1 MIPNLVKCDY
11 VKYICGC
18 QNGDPLLYG
27 VTAAPTWTV
36 ALPMRT
42 PARRRQAL
50 AGTLDLPL
58 LAVSVSFLKLMGLL

>member
-11 VKYICGC
+11 VKYICGG
-18 QNGDPLLYG
+18 QNG
-27 VTAAPTWTV
+27 VTAPPTWTV

-58 LAVSVSFLKLMGLL
+58 LAASVSFPKLMGLL